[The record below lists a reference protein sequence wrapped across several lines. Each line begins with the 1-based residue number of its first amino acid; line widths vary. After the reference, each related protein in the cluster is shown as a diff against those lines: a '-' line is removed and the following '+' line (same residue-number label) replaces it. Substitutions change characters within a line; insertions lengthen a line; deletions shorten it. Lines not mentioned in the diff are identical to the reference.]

1 MLLTGLSVA
10 LSKNDSCKITQ
21 AGIRN
26 AGEKTFQTEFINIHQ
41 NLHLNLG
48 AIFIDFSV

>member
-10 LSKNDSCKITQ
+10 LSKNDSCKTAQ

-26 AGEKTFQTEFINIHQ
+26 AGEKNFQTEFINIYQ
-41 NLHLNLG
+41 NLHLNVG
-48 AIFIDFSV
+48 AVL

>member
-10 LSKNDSCKITQ
+10 LSQDDSCKIAQ

-26 AGEKTFQTEFINIHQ
+26 AGKKTFQAPFINIHQ
-41 NLHLNLG
+41 NLDLNLG
-48 AIFIDFSV
+48 AIL

>member
-10 LSKNDSCKITQ
+10 SSKNDSCKIAQ

-26 AGEKTFQTEFINIHQ
+26 AGKTIFQTEFINIYQ
-41 NLHLNLG
+41 NIHLNLG
-48 AIFIDFSV
+48 VIL

>member
-10 LSKNDSCKITQ
+10 LSKNDSCKIAQ

-26 AGEKTFQTEFINIHQ
+26 AEKKTFQTKFIKTYTWIYCH
-41 NLHLNLG
+41 
-48 AIFIDFSV
+48 FIDFLV